1 MRFLID
7 TCAGRL
13 LADWLRAGG
22 HDVIRVT
29 DSGADPG
36 DSAVLRRAVDDRRI
50 LITMDKDFGALIH
63 RDRMRHAGIIRLP
76 HTTVAERIDLVR
88 TILHRFPEVDLDGAL
103 ITVRGTRIR
112 IARRLR

>member
-1 MRFLID
+1 MRFLVD

-13 LADWLRAGG
+13 LAEWLRAEG
-22 HDVIRVT
+22 HDVVRVT

-36 DSAVLRRAVDDRRI
+36 DSAVLRRAVGEGRI
-50 LITMDKDFGALIH
+50 LVTMDKDFGMLIH

-88 TILHRFPEVDLDGAL
+88 TILHRFTEADLDGAL
-103 ITVRGTRIR
+103 LTVRGTRIR
-112 IARRLR
+112 IARRVR